1 MIESEVS
8 GFEIALSGSLTD
20 RWFLSAGFTDLDA
33 KDSSGNRLKEAPE
46 TVFSVWNNY
55 LVSDRLAVNLG
66 IIYQD
71 ESYLK
76 STSAGS
82 PILPDY
88 TRVDVGASYGL
99 TENTRVRLHVENLF
113 DELYFPHS
121 HSTHQASVGAPIHAT
136 FGVTSSF

>member
-1 MIESEVS
+1 M
-8 GFEIALSGSLTD
+8 
-20 RWFLSAGFTDLDA
+20 
-33 KDSSGNRLKEAPE
+33 
-46 TVFSVWNNY
+46 FSVWNNY

-71 ESYLK
+71 ES
-76 STSAGS
+76 
-82 PILPDY
+82 LPQIDFRRITDFADY

-121 HSTHQASVGAPIHAT
+121 HSTHQASVGRLFMRPS
-136 FGVTSSF
+136 V